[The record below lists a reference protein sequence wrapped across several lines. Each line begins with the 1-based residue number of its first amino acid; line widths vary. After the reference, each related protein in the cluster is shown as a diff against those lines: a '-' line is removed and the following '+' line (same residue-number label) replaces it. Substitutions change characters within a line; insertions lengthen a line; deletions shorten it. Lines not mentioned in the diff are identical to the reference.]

1 MNFEGMTVEEI
12 TEYFGD
18 KYSNH
23 EVITLEELDKAV
35 NATSLVDPVAN
46 PDATTIFYSGEKVN
60 ALAKSDTPSIRI
72 IDRTDRANVCVNK
85 IIDISN
91 I

>member
-1 MNFEGMTVEEI
+1 MPRR
-12 TEYFGD
+12 
-18 KYSNH
+18 
-23 EVITLEELDKAV
+23 LDNIV

-46 PDATTIFYSGEKVN
+46 PDATTIFYSGEKVD
-60 ALAKSDTPSIRI
+60 ALAKSDNSKIRI
-72 IDRTDRANVCVNK
+72 IDRTDRANVSVNK